1 MLHFSSALLLNSKW
15 RYLLWS
21 NKQQTIFYIAFLVQ
35 MSCTTCYHFQ
45 KKKRESNVPY
55 FFSVVVFLVSLYW
68 LLLTLLLKMTNL
80 LYKQLQEIVCRVT
93 NCLAVCST
101 PNATLLQMQHCIG
114 PHKKVANKHLEWATY
129 IPHFPAKKIA
139 KLLSFFIKNVCQMKA
154 PWLFQSM
161 LAIPDSACSGMR

>member
-1 MLHFSSALLLNSKW
+1 MKISVVVKQTANHLLYFFLNKSKW
-15 RYLLWS
+15 V
-21 NKQQTIFYIAFLVQ
+21 VQ
-35 MSCTTCYHFQ
+35 LAIIS

-55 FFSVVVFLVSLYW
+55 FFSVVV
-68 LLLTLLLKMTNL
+68 NL

-129 IPHFPAKKIA
+129 IPHFPAKK
-139 KLLSFFIKNVCQMKA
+139 
-154 PWLFQSM
+154 WLNCCLFSLKM
-161 LAIPDSACSGMR
+161 FVRWRHLGCSRACSQFQTLPALEWGKVY